1 MEIHT
6 PQIWYN
12 TSPEARPGW
21 VIRGHSFNVT
31 CSTQPQYPGGSFQ
44 LRLIRPNG
52 TVRHSLPAL
61 APSVT
66 FTFSNAQSNNE
77 GYYCCLYKVQ
87 TGERTFISRESQ
99 PLPISIRGELCAS
112 SPGGLGC
119 LKLLGLRFP
128 NHHKLQLKLT
138 KLLGNA
144 ALFSTKGHL

>member
-87 TGERTFISRESQ
+87 TEERTFISRESQ
-99 PLPISIRGELCAS
+99 PLPISIRGELCAQMD
-112 SPGGLGC
+112 LGC
-119 LKLLGLRFP
+119 LKLPGLRFP
-128 NHHKLQLKLT
+128 HHCKLQLK
-138 KLLGNA
+138 
-144 ALFSTKGHL
+144 GHIAG

>member
-1 MEIHT
+1 MEVHT

-21 VIRGHSFNVT
+21 VIRGHSFNVS
-31 CSTQPQYPGGSFQ
+31 CFTQPQYPGGSFQ

-66 FTFSNAQSNNE
+66 FTFSNAQSSNE

-99 PLPISIRGELCAS
+99 PLPISIRGTV
-112 SPGGLGC
+112 
-119 LKLLGLRFP
+119 LKC
-128 NHHKLQLKLT
+128 
-138 KLLGNA
+138 
-144 ALFSTKGHL
+144 ALFPDRFSSKLKRPRNILFKDISYNLILP